1 MWGYVYSGVL
11 CGIDGCLVRVE
22 ADAGPG
28 LPYFE
33 MVGFLASEVREAKER
48 VRAALRNAGIRL
60 PAMRITVNLSPAN
73 VRKSGNYFDLPVAAA
88 VLSSLGFCSQERLN
102 GVMMAGELG
111 LDGGVRPVAGILPL
125 VWAARNAGV
134 CRCVVPEANAA
145 EAGLLEG
152 IRVTGV
158 RSLKEL
164 LSMLEGGWPALPEDA
179 EKAIV
184 QTEERRPESP
194 DFSDVNGQLLMRRAT
209 EIAAAGM
216 HNILYIGPPGAGKSM
231 TARRIPGILPALS
244 REESLEITRIYS
256 AAGLLSEKSPLMNSR
271 PFRAPHYS
279 LTRQAMTGGGRIP
292 KPGEI
297 SLAHRGV
304 LFLDELTE
312 FRGEVLE
319 ALRQPMEDGKVV
331 ISRVHD
337 CYCFP
342 ARAMVAASM
351 NPCPCGFYPDR
362 EKCSCRDEE
371 VRHYLRRVSRPFL
384 DRMDLCLEVRKPE
397 FHEMTA
403 WKKNESSGEIRKRVE
418 RCRQV
423 QKRRYKDEIGILF
436 NSQLDSRE
444 LARFCS
450 LEKEEKKLAEKLYE
464 QMDLSARAYGKLLKV
479 ARTIADLE
487 GEERIRS
494 RHLCEAV
501 SYRLAQSSVWGGR
514 I

>member
-11 CGIDGCLVRVE
+11 RGIDGCLVRVE

-194 DFSDVNGQLLMRRAT
+194 DFSDVNGNRSCRNAQYFVHRAPGRR
-209 EIAAAGM
+209 EIHDSQEDSRNTSGAFQRGEPGDYKNLQRSRSSFRKKPFDEQQAVP
-216 HNILYIGPPGAGKSM
+216 GPPLFTDKTGNDRRRQDSEAG
-231 TARRIPGILPALS
+231 RNFPGPQ
-244 REESLEITRIYS
+244 
-256 AAGLLSEKSPLMNSR
+256 G
-271 PFRAPHYS
+271 RA
-279 LTRQAMTGGGRIP
+279 
-292 KPGEI
+292 
-297 SLAHRGV
+297 
-304 LFLDELTE
+304 F
-312 FRGEVLE
+312 
-319 ALRQPMEDGKVV
+319 
-331 ISRVHD
+331 
-337 CYCFP
+337 
-342 ARAMVAASM
+342 
-351 NPCPCGFYPDR
+351 
-362 EKCSCRDEE
+362 
-371 VRHYLRRVSRPFL
+371 
-384 DRMDLCLEVRKPE
+384 
-397 FHEMTA
+397 
-403 WKKNESSGEIRKRVE
+403 SG
-418 RCRQV
+418 
-423 QKRRYKDEIGILF
+423 
-436 NSQLDSRE
+436 
-444 LARFCS
+444 
-450 LEKEEKKLAEKLYE
+450 
-464 QMDLSARAYGKLLKV
+464 
-479 ARTIADLE
+479 
-487 GEERIRS
+487 
-494 RHLCEAV
+494 
-501 SYRLAQSSVWGGR
+501 
-514 I
+514 